1 MLSQKRIQSCIN
13 SMTKSHVCAC
23 MYACMHTC
31 TEKSGRK
38 EANTLKSYLWMGG
51 LMTTIFL
58 SFSGAGEVDLKSL
71 KYIHITLN
79 FSFFSHCWGNLW
91 MYFHCK
97 NPNTLPL
104 PIEKNQHYKG
114 QKSLFLRIGQSA
126 WYNLTIWP
134 FLCILTD
141 QNRWCLH
148 LWGPHRLINCISILM
163 KAQHSF
169 KDFLFSEN
177 SFSLIGDSDSEF
189 YSVNVS
195 LSIS

>member
-1 MLSQKRIQSCIN
+1 
-13 SMTKSHVCAC
+13 
-23 MYACMHTC
+23 
-31 TEKSGRK
+31 
-38 EANTLKSYLWMGG
+38 
-51 LMTTIFL
+51 
-58 SFSGAGEVDLKSL
+58 
-71 KYIHITLN
+71 
-79 FSFFSHCWGNLW
+79 

-177 SFSLIGDSDSEF
+177 SFSLIGDWFRILFSKRFTFDF
-189 YSVNVS
+189 LVQKQNRDIYAFKIFTLLQRPQTFCWNTDTS
-195 LSIS
+195 LLLELGNEKSIF

>member
-1 MLSQKRIQSCIN
+1 MQFCVHTFLLWLCNIKQLIFPLFSLCYWRINIIKIFLSALSTQTSSFSTIECLANILSPLFLNLKIAKWVAEGSCETWFSPDPSSNLKTFVICLMLSQKRIQSCIN

-79 FSFFSHCWGNLW
+79 FSFFHTAEVTYECI
-91 MYFHCK
+91 FIVK
-97 NPNTLPL
+97 IQT
-104 PIEKNQHYKG
+104 HY
-114 QKSLFLRIGQSA
+114 LYR
-126 WYNLTIWP
+126 
-134 FLCILTD
+134 
-141 QNRWCLH
+141 
-148 LWGPHRLINCISILM
+148 
-163 KAQHSF
+163 
-169 KDFLFSEN
+169 
-177 SFSLIGDSDSEF
+177 
-189 YSVNVS
+189 
-195 LSIS
+195 